1 MFIQPNGQPQYQTT
15 YYTTFFTTNNSF
27 FFFISKQLQYDKF
40 CCTFNECI
48 HKCIRCSEGH
58 PQNSQTTDLLRT
70 NFFSTKG
77 NTLTAVLTTRAKQV
91 RLDHD
96 KV

>member
-1 MFIQPNGQPQYQTT
+1 MVNPNTKPLIIPLSSQQIIP
-15 YYTTFFTTNNSF
+15 FFLN
-27 FFFISKQLQYDKF
+27 ISKQLQYDKF

-91 RLDHD
+91 RLDHY

>member
-1 MFIQPNGQPQYQTT
+1 MVNPNTKPLIIPLSSQQIIL
-15 YYTTFFTTNNSF
+15 

-40 CCTFNECI
+40 CCTINECI

>member
-1 MFIQPNGQPQYQTT
+1 MVNPNTKPLIIPLSSQQIIL
-15 YYTTFFTTNNSF
+15 FFL
-27 FFFISKQLQYDKF
+27 ISKQLQYDKF

-48 HKCIRCSEGH
+48 HKCIRCSKGH

-77 NTLTAVLTTRAKQV
+77 NTLTAVLTTRANQV

>member
-1 MFIQPNGQPQYQTT
+1 MVNPNTKPLTVYH
-15 YYTTFFTTNNSF
+15 TTFFTTNNSF
-27 FFFISKQLQYDKF
+27 FLISKQLQYDKF

>member
-1 MFIQPNGQPQYQTT
+1 MVNPNTKPLVIPLSSQQIVL
-15 YYTTFFTTNNSF
+15 

-48 HKCIRCSEGH
+48 HKCIRCSESH

-91 RLDHD
+91 RLDHY

>member
-1 MFIQPNGQPQYQTT
+1 MVNPNTKPLIIPLSSQQIIL
-15 YYTTFFTTNNSF
+15 

-77 NTLTAVLTTRAKQV
+77 NTLTAVLTTRANQV

>member
-1 MFIQPNGQPQYQTT
+1 MVNPNTKPLIIPLSSQQIIL
-15 YYTTFFTTNNSF
+15 F

-70 NFFSTKG
+70 NF
-77 NTLTAVLTTRAKQV
+77 LAPREIL
-91 RLDHD
+91 
-96 KV
+96 

>member
-1 MFIQPNGQPQYQTT
+1 MVNPNTKPLIIPLSSQQIILL
-15 YYTTFFTTNNSF
+15 

>member
-1 MFIQPNGQPQYQTT
+1 MVNPNTKPLIIPLSSQQMILL
-15 YYTTFFTTNNSF
+15 